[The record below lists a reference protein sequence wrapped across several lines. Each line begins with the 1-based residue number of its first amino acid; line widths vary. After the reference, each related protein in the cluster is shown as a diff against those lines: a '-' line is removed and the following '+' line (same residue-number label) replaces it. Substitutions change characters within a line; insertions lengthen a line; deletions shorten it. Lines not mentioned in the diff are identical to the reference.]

1 MVRWYPHLQ
10 SSSEVYP
17 PYNSEEEERGSYCL
31 GWKPT
36 PCSDEELIN
45 KLSVASWSYRT
56 DVLPVSVWG
65 THAHYSSGGYSV
77 DLTVNR

>member
-1 MVRWYPHLQ
+1 MTHWYPPLQ
-10 SSSEVYP
+10 SSNEVYP

-36 PCSDEELIN
+36 PCSDEELAS

-56 DVLPVSVWG
+56 DVLPVSIWG
-65 THAHYSSGGYSV
+65 THGRYPSGGYLV
-77 DLTVNR
+77 DLAVNR